1 MKRIATL
8 LERSRESRLTDLCAG
23 GGLYD
28 RMLVGKLRKLTG
40 DGAIRCTLT
49 DLYPNRN
56 WARVK
61 ELSGGMVDF
70 AAVPLSA
77 ERAVAGLPGV
87 HLMFS
92 ALHHF
97 SPEEIAGLLRAGAAK
112 GRTLA
117 FFDYSRRELLPELP
131 PVLLS
136 PVLLWCVSFLVFPF
150 SWRRLFFTYLIPVL
164 PLVLLGVYN
173 LYTEEKPRFAT
184 LPAQLSISTIT
195 LEEAL
200 DLFKLPRTLG
210 NFEEKPVV
218 VNTGRFG
225 PYVQHNR
232 KFVSIPKGE
241 DPMDISYERAVEL
254 IQAKREA
261 EEKSHLKSF
270 EEEPG
275 LEVRSGRFGPYI
287 SFEGTNYKIPKA
299 QAERAAELTLE
310 ECRKIIESTAAAPK
324 TGTKRTAKAKK
335 TRA

>member
-1 MKRIATL
+1 MLYSHIYDPAVKRIATL
-8 LERSRESRLTDLCAG
+8 LEHSRESRLTDLCAG

-164 PLVLLGVYN
+164 PLVLLVDGF
-173 LYTEEKPRFAT
+173 LSRMRSYT
-184 LPAQLSISTIT
+184 
-195 LEEAL
+195 
-200 DLFKLPRTLG
+200 
-210 NFEEKPVV
+210 
-218 VNTGRFG
+218 
-225 PYVQHNR
+225 
-232 KFVSIPKGE
+232 
-241 DPMDISYERAVEL
+241 
-254 IQAKREA
+254 
-261 EEKSHLKSF
+261 
-270 EEEPG
+270 
-275 LEVRSGRFGPYI
+275 
-287 SFEGTNYKIPKA
+287 
-299 QAERAAELTLE
+299 AAELE
-310 ECRKIIESTAAAPK
+310 EIARGAGLPEGYRVVVEVLPVYGGAAKIHCLIARPLQNS
-324 TGTKRTAKAKK
+324 
-335 TRA
+335 

>member
-1 MKRIATL
+1 MKRWNCREFHETKFCPAVLRDGLTDFLSFFVLYSHIYDPVVKRIATL

-56 WARVK
+56 WAQVK

-164 PLVLLGVYN
+164 PLVLLVDGF
-173 LYTEEKPRFAT
+173 LSRMRSYT
-184 LPAQLSISTIT
+184 
-195 LEEAL
+195 
-200 DLFKLPRTLG
+200 
-210 NFEEKPVV
+210 
-218 VNTGRFG
+218 
-225 PYVQHNR
+225 
-232 KFVSIPKGE
+232 
-241 DPMDISYERAVEL
+241 
-254 IQAKREA
+254 
-261 EEKSHLKSF
+261 
-270 EEEPG
+270 
-275 LEVRSGRFGPYI
+275 
-287 SFEGTNYKIPKA
+287 
-299 QAERAAELTLE
+299 AAELE
-310 ECRKIIESTAAAPK
+310 EIARGAGLPEGYRVVVEVLPVYGGAAKIHCLIARPLQNS
-324 TGTKRTAKAKK
+324 
-335 TRA
+335 